1 MSLVFLHDV
10 YFMVCLRVLF
20 LDWGMIIMR
29 KVTLMIFVLLVTKN
43 AVGYESISV
52 SEIVRVVDGDT
63 FKVNINA
70 YPDII
75 GKNLSIRI
83 AGINTPELKD
93 KSACVRRVARKAKAY
108 TKRLLFSANKVELV
122 NVKRGKY
129 FRIVA
134 TVLVDGADLGEL
146 LISEGLA
153 KRYGKGRKLKWKA
166 SGFLSFFSFG
176 C

>member
-1 MSLVFLHDV
+1 
-10 YFMVCLRVLF
+10 
-20 LDWGMIIMR
+20 MR
-29 KVTLMIFVLLVTKN
+29 KFTLMIFFLLVTNN
-43 AVGYESISV
+43 AVAYENIIV
-52 SEIVRVVDGDT
+52 SEIVRVLDGDT
-63 FKVNINA
+63 FKVNINT
-70 YPDII
+70 YPAII

-83 AGINTPELKD
+83 SGINTPELKD
-93 KSACVRRVARKAKAY
+93 KSACVRRIAQKAKAY

-122 NVKRGKY
+122 DVKRGKY

-134 TVLVDGADLGEL
+134 TVLVDGTDLGEL

-153 KRYGKGRKLKWKA
+153 KRYGQGRKRKWKA